1 MSYGSIDVI
10 NSQITEIIK
19 AYSDKEGIL
28 ATPVPN
34 VFFVRKTPAGQID
47 RCFEKP
53 LFSLILQGEK
63 RTVFGSRE
71 FDLSKNM
78 TIVSGIDLPSASFFK
93 EKDGGEQFISMF
105 LYFDTD
111 LLLETVME
119 TDKNNMLPP
128 YSDEAFAVG
137 GADAEVM
144 ECMLRLA
151 RLAEKPEQINLRA
164 PLILR
169 ELYFLL
175 LIGSSGR
182 VLHGLFAK
190 GTEKN
195 RIMQAI
201 ALIKDRLDKPLAVNE
216 LAKNVNM
223 SVSSLY
229 RYFKTMTGV
238 SPLQYQKQLRLHEA
252 QRLMLVNREKAAS
265 AAYSVGYESVT
276 QFNREYKRMFGNSPF
291 KDIKE
296 KTVRLA

>member
-1 MSYGSIDVI
+1 MSYGSIDAI
-10 NSQITEIIK
+10 NSQIKEIIT

-63 RTVFGSRE
+63 RMVFGSRE

-119 TDKNNMLPP
+119 TDKNNMLQP

-151 RLAEKPEQINLRA
+151 RLAEKPEQISLRA

-201 ALIKDRLDKPLAVNE
+201 AIIKERLDKPLAVNE

-276 QFNREYKRMFGNSPF
+276 QFNREYKRLFGNSPF
-291 KDIKE
+291 KDVKE